1 MMQDILEIAE
11 KNPQYRHLLFSRGF
25 LFTDAAVDAT
35 AFPFYGTWK
44 EIGVCNYQLLVHPEL
59 NCYISATSDI
69 TAVLIG
75 HVYNP
80 FDGLYNEKEILEKY
94 LEAQDRLSYYNEWTG
109 LFTLIVISDDRVEV
123 FGDCAGMQSNWYAC
137 INAHFYLSSHAQ
149 LIGDICRLPQTDYAK
164 KMQHYRFWKMYGVF
178 FPGDI
183 SQFEDVF
190 RLVPNHILTLSC
202 AEHTCKLTRFY
213 PFRDLEKVTS
223 EEEYDRVISKIA
235 EILHETMRLIS
246 EKWDYPSISMTGG
259 MDSKTTLAC
268 ANGLYDQFRYY
279 SYISMYGDK
288 PDADAAAKIA
298 DAIGVEH
305 KTYVI
310 SENNEDFADLPIIR
324 SILEHNLGDIGSV
337 NDNDVRKRLYFLN
350 TGAVSLEVKSWV
362 SEIGRANY
370 YKKFG
375 FRKMPHRLSARQMT
389 TMYKFFSYNRL
400 SAHKTDKIFREYI
413 QKTAFDAI
421 YNFDASDMYLWEMRY
436 GGWGGLKIT
445 AEHRISYDITI
456 PYNNRLLMELF
467 LRLPLEKRIADIP
480 HYDVIRKM
488 NQMIDRL
495 GITVTNYNETER
507 RKHCERIY
515 YLVNTHLP
523 F

>member
-1 MMQDILEIAE
+1 MMKDILEIAE

-59 NCYISATSDI
+59 NCYIAATSDI

-190 RLVPNHILTLSC
+190 RLVPNHILSLSC

-223 EEEYDRVISKIA
+223 KEEYDRVISKIA
-235 EILHETMRLIS
+235 EFFMRQ
-246 EKWDYPSISMTGG
+246 
-259 MDSKTTLAC
+259 C
-268 ANGLYDQFRYY
+268 
-279 SYISMYGDK
+279 
-288 PDADAAAKIA
+288 
-298 DAIGVEH
+298 V
-305 KTYVI
+305 
-310 SENNEDFADLPIIR
+310 
-324 SILEHNLGDIGSV
+324 
-337 NDNDVRKRLYFLN
+337 
-350 TGAVSLEVKSWV
+350 
-362 SEIGRANY
+362 
-370 YKKFG
+370 
-375 FRKMPHRLSARQMT
+375 
-389 TMYKFFSYNRL
+389 
-400 SAHKTDKIFREYI
+400 
-413 QKTAFDAI
+413 
-421 YNFDASDMYLWEMRY
+421 
-436 GGWGGLKIT
+436 
-445 AEHRISYDITI
+445 
-456 PYNNRLLMELF
+456 
-467 LRLPLEKRIADIP
+467 
-480 HYDVIRKM
+480 
-488 NQMIDRL
+488 
-495 GITVTNYNETER
+495 
-507 RKHCERIY
+507 
-515 YLVNTHLP
+515 
-523 F
+523 